1 MCAYCAAEMGIPI
14 GARMKIMRAVEAT
27 NFKESAAGG
36 GSRSRGEPR
45 RNKADDVAGGGS
57 LSPIRP
63 SNASISLLS
72 A

>member
-1 MCAYCAAEMGIPI
+1 
-14 GARMKIMRAVEAT
+14 MKIMRAVEAT

>member
-1 MCAYCAAEMGIPI
+1 
-14 GARMKIMRAVEAT
+14 MKIMRAVEAT
-27 NFKESAAGG
+27 NFKESAAAGG
-36 GSRSRGEPR
+36 GSRSCGEPR
-45 RNKADDVAGGGS
+45 RNKADDVAGARS